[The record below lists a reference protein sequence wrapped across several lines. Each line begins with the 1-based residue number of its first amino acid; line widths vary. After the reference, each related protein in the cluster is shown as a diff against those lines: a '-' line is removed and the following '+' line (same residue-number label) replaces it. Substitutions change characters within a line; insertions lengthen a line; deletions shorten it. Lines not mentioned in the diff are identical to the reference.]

1 MTLKKTVSFTP
12 GTPHPYI
19 TAKRDHEIVSYD
31 PNRVT
36 RYSGYQMFSVG
47 KGNYDAIKINSH
59 IDHCNISPGH
69 LTFKVNHTTGKM
81 LLTPGGGGDVDLQ
94 INEKTK
100 TFLDESNNMSLDKSD
115 SRRFVKDESTTRQF
129 SINIEN
135 PVNLDLRDECT
146 IILAPNRSPHISR
159 YHQRYLINSIVIRS
173 DGHGK
178 LTFYKPDT
186 CGDLDHPVGE
196 LNIPLPN
203 DTSPEEAR
211 AANNSG
217 KLFAGLDN

>member
-1 MTLKKTVSFTP
+1 MTLVKPFSYTP

-31 PNRVT
+31 PNRVN
-36 RYSGYQMFSVG
+36 RYGGYQMFSVG
-47 KGNYDAIKINSH
+47 KGNYDAIKIDTNGNLCRIKSR
-59 IDHCNISPGH
+59 H
-69 LTFKVNHTTGKM
+69 LTFIVNHTTGKM

-135 PVNLDLRDECT
+135 PVNLDLRDEWT
-146 IILAPNRSPHISR
+146 IILSPERSPHISR
-159 YHQRYLINSIVIRS
+159 YDQRYPIYSIVIRS
-173 DGHGK
+173 DGLGN
-178 LTFYKPDT
+178 LTFYRPDNT
-186 CGDLDHPVGE
+186 GDLDHPISE

-203 DTSPEEAR
+203 DTSPEQTR
-211 AANNSG
+211 SANNSG
-217 KLFAGLDN
+217 KLLAGLDN